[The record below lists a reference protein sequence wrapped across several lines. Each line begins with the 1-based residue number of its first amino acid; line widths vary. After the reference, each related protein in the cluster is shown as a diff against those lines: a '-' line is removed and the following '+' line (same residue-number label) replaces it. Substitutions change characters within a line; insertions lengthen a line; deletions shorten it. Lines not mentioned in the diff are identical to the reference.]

1 MSRATLA
8 WAAFKNMLRAAA
20 RDPLWAFVS
29 LLTAPFRIW
38 KPLLGVLFLLVMALF
53 VVGFGGRF
61 ALQQMG
67 FGVGSIPF
75 LALDLVTLLV
85 LVWIV
90 FRVITNPLIIHFGDM
105 ADDTHGSARF
115 ATNKEVAPLTR
126 SNSGLLIGR
135 DPKSKSLMRYDGPAH
150 LLTMAPTRTGKGV
163 GTIIPNLLTADRSV
177 ICIDPKGE
185 NAKIAG
191 RAREKFGPVHVLDP
205 FSVTGMRSAA
215 FNPLDTLDPASLDVA
230 EDASTLA
237 DALVFDEP
245 GMAGEAH
252 WNEEA
257 KALIAGLLL
266 KIVAVESPGRRHLGT
281 LREYLTVSPETFTAL
296 LKRMQDSDEAGGLI
310 ARAANRHL
318 GKSDRE
324 AAGVLSAAQRHT
336 HFLDS
341 PRMTTALSRSDF
353 RFADLKHGNMTV
365 FLVLPPDRLSTYS
378 RWLRLLVSQSLLD
391 MARDPAKPAVPV
403 LYLLD
408 EFASLGHLAPVERA
422 MGLMAG
428 YGVQLWPILQDVHQ
442 LRATYGQRAGTF
454 LSNAGVLQVF
464 GINDHDSARL
474 VSDLLGQETV
484 VFQTMA
490 RALDSE
496 KSGIS
501 YSQQHTARPLLTPDE
516 VRNLPAHG
524 QLLFLAG
531 QRPII
536 AGKLAYYVDPEFN
549 GAFDPA

>member
-1 MSRATLA
+1 MRLVKAYSAMFRRAFTNPGWAISALIWTAFSKKGIKFLVVYFFAIIAAGIWLGAKMGEMGIEPKSLVATVFDIAFTL
-8 WAAFKNMLRAAA
+8 
-20 RDPLWAFVS
+20 
-29 LLTAPFRIW
+29 
-38 KPLLGVLFLLVMALF
+38 
-53 VVGFGGRF
+53 
-61 ALQQMG
+61 
-67 FGVGSIPF
+67 SIPLF
-75 LALDLVTLLV
+75 
-85 LVWIV
+85 
-90 FRVITNPLIIHFGDM
+90 PLIIFAPLVLLHFGDEPS
-105 ADDTHGSARF
+105 DTHGSARF
-115 ATNKEVAPLTR
+115 ATPKEVAPLTR
-126 SNSGLLIGR
+126 ADSGLLIGR
-135 DPKSKSLMRYDGPAH
+135 DSKTGKLLRYEGPAH

-185 NAKIAG
+185 NARIAG
-191 RAREKFGPVHVLDP
+191 RAREKFGPVHILDP
-205 FSVTGMRSAA
+205 FGVAGRPSAA
-215 FNPLDTLDPASLDVA
+215 FNPLNALDPYGIDVA

-257 KALIAGLLL
+257 KALIAGLILN
-266 KIVAVESPGRRHLGT
+266 IVAVEPSGRRHLGT
-281 LREYLTVSPETFTAL
+281 LREYLTLAPDSFAAL
-296 LKRMQDSDEAGGLI
+296 LKRMQDSTDINGLI

-324 AAGVLSAAQRHT
+324 GAGVLSAAQRHT

-341 PRMTTALSRSDF
+341 PRMTTVLGRSDF
-353 RFADLKHGNMTV
+353 TFADLKTRNATV

-378 RWLRLLVSQSLLD
+378 RWLRLLVTQSLTD
-391 MARDPAKPAVPV
+391 MARDPARPAVPV

-408 EFASLGHLAPVERA
+408 EFAALGHLAPVERA

-454 LSNAGVLQVF
+454 LSNAGVLQIF
-464 GINDHDSARL
+464 GVNDHDSARL

-496 KSGIS
+496 NSGIS
-501 YSQQHTARPLLTPDE
+501 VSQHHTARPLLTPDE
-516 VRNLPAHG
+516 VRNLP
-524 QLLFLAG
+524 QNLELLFLAG
-531 QRPII
+531 QRSIV
-536 AGKLAYYVDPEFN
+536 AAKLAYYADPEFQ